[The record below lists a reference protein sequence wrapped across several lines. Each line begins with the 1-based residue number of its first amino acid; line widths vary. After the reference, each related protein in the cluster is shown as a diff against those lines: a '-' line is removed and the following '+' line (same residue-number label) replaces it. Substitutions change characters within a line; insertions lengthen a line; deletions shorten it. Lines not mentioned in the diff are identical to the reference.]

1 MWKSHGEDNFHLIP
15 QRREKGDGG
24 KMAGD
29 PGLHVVLLGFCLKLG
44 QLVCFD
50 LT

>member
-24 KMAGD
+24 KMEGD
-29 PGLHVVLLGFCLKLG
+29 GVTRGIISILFEAWTVSLF
-44 QLVCFD
+44 
-50 LT
+50 